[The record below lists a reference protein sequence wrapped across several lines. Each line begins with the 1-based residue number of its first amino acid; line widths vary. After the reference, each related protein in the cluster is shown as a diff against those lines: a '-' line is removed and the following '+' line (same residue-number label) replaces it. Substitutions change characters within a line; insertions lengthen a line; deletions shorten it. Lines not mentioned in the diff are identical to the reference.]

1 MNSPIE
7 TMEIQGCKVTIK
19 YATDKET
26 AISLRT
32 IEEMLMATLLHEPL
46 PQPCQES
53 DQIAETKK
61 E

>member
-19 YATDKET
+19 YATDKEK

-46 PQPCQES
+46 PHPCQSGES
-53 DQIAETKK
+53 NQ
-61 E
+61 